1 MDSTGPLEAVSRS
14 KRGILALV
22 TVVAFATATA
32 IGLYAAGGTGSNTLV
47 IVPLVTG
54 VGTGSGGVAVTVT
67 DVGEDFS
74 THRRRHDEVKG
85 RVLSRLDM
93 GVSRAKANLVL
104 NLLWTNSIDVT
115 GPLSKDEALMRV
127 GLFFLDSHQQRAKDK
142 GYVGDCDE
150 LVQREFKLDN
160 VKTYLCPDLSPGA
173 HQTMSKFV
181 AYGLISSTVNGHRL
195 LYVLADIPKPPRK
208 NETLDTSGSEDVGQI
223 KKQEF
228 QVLLYS
234 I

>member
-1 MDSTGPLEAVSRS
+1 MDSSTPVEAAIRT
-14 KRGILALV
+14 KRVTLV
-22 TVVAFATATA
+22 LITVVMIAAIAA
-32 IGLYAAGGTGSNTLV
+32 IGLYAAGASSTSNTLV
-47 IVPLVTG
+47 ITPLVTG
-54 VGTGSGGVAVTVT
+54 TGSSGGVAVSVT

-93 GVSRAKANLVL
+93 GVARATATLVF

-173 HQTMSKFV
+173 HQTMSKMV
-181 AYGLISSTVNGHRL
+181 AYGVISSSVNGQRL
-195 LYVLADIPKPPRK
+195 LYLLADIPKPPK
-208 NETLDTSGSEDVGQI
+208 KDETLDTSGSEDVGQI
-223 KKQEF
+223 KKQDF
-228 QVLLYS
+228 HVLLYS